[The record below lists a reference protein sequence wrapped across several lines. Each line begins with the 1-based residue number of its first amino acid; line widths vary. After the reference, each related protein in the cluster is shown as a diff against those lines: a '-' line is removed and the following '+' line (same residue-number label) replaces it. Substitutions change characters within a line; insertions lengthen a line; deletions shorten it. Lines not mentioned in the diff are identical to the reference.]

1 MNSSYNSMSKN
12 KPVKIQAEDLN
23 RHFSKEVIHTDGQQA
38 HENMLN
44 IANHQRN
51 ASQNHNNI
59 LSHICKN
66 GHHQKKHE

>member
-1 MNSSYNSMSKN
+1 MNSSYNTMSKN
-12 KPVKIQAEDLN
+12 KPVKTQAEDLN
-23 RHFSKEVIHTDGQQA
+23 RHFSKEVIYTDDQQA

-66 GHHQKKHE
+66 GHHQKEHE

>member
-12 KPVKIQAEDLN
+12 KPVKTQADLN
-23 RHFSKEVIHTDGQQA
+23 RHFSKEVIYTDDQQA

-44 IANHQRN
+44 IVNHQRN
-51 ASQNHNNI
+51 PSQNHNS

-66 GHHQKKHE
+66 GHHQKEHE